1 MLAHATRDNCLG
13 ESKNDKFVLIL
24 LEEFTLLYQREHIG
38 STSDVFKV
46 QLH

>member
-24 LEEFTLLYQREHIG
+24 LEEFYTVIP
-38 STSDVFKV
+38 T
-46 QLH
+46 